1 MDKENCLTTGQLAKR
16 TGITVRTL
24 RYYDQ
29 IGLLS
34 PGGHRTGSIRL
45 YNMKDMERLQRIQ
58 MLKYLGLSLQKI
70 MDILDAESPSN
81 GEIRHSLQAQLD
93 VLQKKIAHTEH
104 VVHAIRDAMEM
115 SVYGSDWNHLA
126 DVIQTVQ
133 SEQNWGSNI
142 GRRTACKRGYIFTT
156 STVRILK
163 AGIVGFLN
171 NWKCSRE
178 PTFSSWAAATG
189 PFG

>member
-1 MDKENCLTTGQLAKR
+1 
-16 TGITVRTL
+16 
-24 RYYDQ
+24 
-29 IGLLS
+29 
-34 PGGHRTGSIRL
+34 
-45 YNMKDMERLQRIQ
+45 MKDMERLQRIQ

-115 SVYGSDWNHLA
+115 SAYGSDWNHLA

-133 SEQNWGSNI
+133 SEQNWGEQY
-142 GRRTACKRGYIFTT
+142 RTANRLQTRIHLYDKY
-156 STVRILK
+156 STNPQV
-163 AGIVGFLN
+163 
-171 NWKCSRE
+171 
-178 PTFSSWAAATG
+178 
-189 PFG
+189 